1 MWYRPTRCHCIL
13 APVVVGRR
21 CASLDSAGIFC
32 SGSPAAGW
40 LKLWW
45 NSHLPPISP
54 LRLSDTAC
62 LLATTFEAL
71 AVSVSSPRGP
81 LTILAAYRPGSKYP
95 SSLFFHKFAVLLEQ
109 FALYNAQLVIT
120 GDLNLHLEDPSLPAS
135 SEFPTIIDQFGLT
148 QHVAEPTHMA
158 GGWLDV
164 VLTRDDCIPT
174 DVRVFPPT
182 ASDHGLVTATIPF
195 LCDTPSYL
203 IRQVRDWSNLD
214 RAAFGSALL
223 EIPAVADQYIMN
235 DLKVADVF
243 ATYQSAM
250 AEVFERLLPT
260 RQARIRLCGLT
271 PWFNAECRS
280 LRREARRLERLYGR
294 TRAPADRAAW
304 VKYVRDILNSPTG
317 TRSGS
322 TGKPGLLLILNSP
335 SGYGPHSTPCLDVD
349 ELTVR
354 LILHLS
360 QRKTT

>member
-1 MWYRPTRCHCIL
+1 MCPDKQPSKST
-13 APVVVGRR
+13 
-21 CASLDSAGIFC
+21 
-32 SGSPAAGW
+32 SGS
-40 LKLWW
+40 
-45 NSHLPPISP
+45 SD
-54 LRLSDTAC
+54 RLLFIYRLFYIYRLFTYR
-62 LLATTFEAL
+62 LLYIYRLFIYRLLYIYRLFIYRLLYIYRLFIYRLLYINRLFIYRLLYT
-71 AVSVSSPRGP
+71 
-81 LTILAAYRPGSKYP
+81 AYRPGSTSP
-95 SSLFFHKFAVLLEQ
+95 SSLFFHEFAVLLKQ

-135 SEFPTIIDQFGLT
+135 SEFHTIIDQFGLT
-148 QHVAEPTHMA
+148 QHVAEPTHKA

-164 VLTRDDCIPT
+164 GLTRDDCIPT

-203 IRQVRDWSNLD
+203 IRQVRYWHNLD

-223 EIPAVADQYIMN
+223 EIPAVADPSIMN
-235 DLKVADVF
+235 DLPVADVF

-304 VKYVRDILNSPTG
+304 VKYVRAMHRTYRDKEREHWEARIAAHSEQPKRLWATFNALLG
-317 TRSGS
+317 RGRADRSS
-322 TGKPGLLLILNSP
+322 NP
-335 SGYGPHSTPCLDVD
+335 
-349 ELTVR
+349 
-354 LILHLS
+354 LHLS

>member
-45 NSHLPPISP
+45 NRHLPPTHLSVRRIPLASSP
-54 LRLSDTAC
+54 
-62 LLATTFEAL
+62 TTFEAL

-81 LTILAAYRPGSKYP
+81 LTILAAYRPGSTSP
-95 SSLFFHKFAVLLEQ
+95 SSLFFHEFAVLFEQ

-135 SEFPTIIDQFGLT
+135 SEFHPIIDQFGLT
-148 QHVAEPTHMA
+148 QHVAEPTHKA
-158 GGWLDV
+158 DGWLDV

-174 DVRVFPPT
+174 DVRVYPPT
-182 ASDHGLVTATIPF
+182 ASNHGLVTATIPF

-223 EIPAVADQYIMN
+223 EIPAVADPSIMN
-235 DLKVADVF
+235 DLPVADVF

-260 RQARIRLCGLT
+260 RQARIRRCGLT

-280 LRREARRLERLYGR
+280 LRCEARRLERLYRR
-294 TRAPADRAAW
+294 TRAPTDRAAW
-304 VKYVRDILNSPTG
+304 VKYVRAMHRTYLDKEREHWEARIASHYEQPKRLWATINALLG
-317 TRSGS
+317 RSS
-322 TGKPGLLLILNSP
+322 NPP
-335 SGYGPHSTPCLDVD
+335 SF
-349 ELTVR
+349 
-354 LILHLS
+354 
-360 QRKTT
+360 